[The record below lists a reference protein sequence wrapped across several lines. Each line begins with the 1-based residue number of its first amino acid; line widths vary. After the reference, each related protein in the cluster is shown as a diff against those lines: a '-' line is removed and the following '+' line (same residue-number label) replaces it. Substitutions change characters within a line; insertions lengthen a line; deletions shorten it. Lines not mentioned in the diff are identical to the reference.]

1 MKITDGRNNR
11 FLFESIEIGE
21 VFMREGSFWMKTRPC
36 TVVGVTCNAVDITN
50 GTFVRFEESD
60 IVEKID
66 SELII
71 H

>member
-21 VFMREGSFWMKTRPC
+21 VFMWEGSFWMKTRPC
-36 TVVGVTCNAVDITN
+36 VVCDIFCNAVDITN

-60 IVEKID
+60 LVEKID
-66 SELII
+66 TELFVK
-71 H
+71 